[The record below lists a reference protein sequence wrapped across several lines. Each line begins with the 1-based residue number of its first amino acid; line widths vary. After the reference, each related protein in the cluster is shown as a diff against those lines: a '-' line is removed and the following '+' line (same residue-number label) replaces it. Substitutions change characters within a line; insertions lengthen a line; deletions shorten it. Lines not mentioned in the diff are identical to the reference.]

1 MEVREYHLRKTTSW
15 FDAYQ
20 EFTSEFEPPKPFH
33 KWSAIA
39 ALSAVT
45 GRKIWIEEGNR
56 RLYPNLYIVFV
67 GPPGCGKGQ
76 SMREVMPFLKATGVR
91 FSPDKVTAAKLVES
105 IASSS
110 IAHPSL
116 GMLTPYLIWAEELP
130 SFLGQ
135 QAYETGMISDLTT
148 LYDCPD
154 EWRKE
159 TKTRGE
165 DVIPNAYVCMLA
177 ATTAQGITDTLP
189 SGTVGQG
196 FTSRLMFIYSDYPE
210 LRVEEKPWG
219 SKQSRLQPAL
229 LHDLGEISRL
239 VGPLKLT
246 DIAKML
252 WSDFYHNRPIPGDEF
267 GDMRL
272 QGYSSRKPMFV
283 KKLAMLM
290 AIAESDALMI
300 DAHHI
305 EQAIQLLKEIDLSVL
320 SVYNEITPS
329 LIIAH
334 YPKIMRALEKA
345 KGQTLTHGELMS
357 KFRSTLDKAQFRMAI
372 DGLIDMGMIEPAPVT
387 STLTRRFTIYYRLTK
402 KGVKK

>member
-1 MEVREYHLRKTTSW
+1 MRKLTNW
-15 FDAYQ
+15 FDAYR
-20 EFTSEFEPPKPFH
+20 EFTEDFEPPKPFH

-45 GRKIWIEEGNR
+45 GRKIWTEEGNR
-56 RLYPNLYIVFV
+56 RLYPNLYIVLV

-76 SMREVMPFLKATGVR
+76 SMREVMPFIKSTGVT

-130 SFLGQ
+130 SFLGA

-165 DVIPNAYVCMLA
+165 DIIPNAYVCMLA
-177 ATTAQGITDTLP
+177 ATTSQGITDTLP

-196 FTSRLMFIYSDYPE
+196 FTSRLMFVYADYPE
-210 LRVEEKPWG
+210 RRIEEKHWG
-219 SKQSRLQPAL
+219 PKQSKLQPAL
-229 LHDLGEISRL
+229 LHDLQEISKL
-239 VGPLKLT
+239 CGPLKLT
-246 DIAKML
+246 DIAKVL
-252 WSDFYHNRPIPGDEF
+252 WSDFYHYRPVPGEEF
-267 GDMRL
+267 GDARL

-290 AIAESDALMI
+290 AISEGDALVI

-329 LIIAH
+329 LIISH
-334 YPKIMRALEKA
+334 YPKVLRALEKA
-345 KGQTLTHGELMS
+345 QKGTLAHSELMR
-357 KFRSTLDKAQFRMAI
+357 KFSSTLDKTQFRMVI
-372 DGLIDMGMIEPAPVT
+372 DGLIDMKMIESEVVT
-387 STLTRRFTIYYRLTK
+387 TKLTKRFTVYYKIVNR
-402 KGVKK
+402 KGLKI